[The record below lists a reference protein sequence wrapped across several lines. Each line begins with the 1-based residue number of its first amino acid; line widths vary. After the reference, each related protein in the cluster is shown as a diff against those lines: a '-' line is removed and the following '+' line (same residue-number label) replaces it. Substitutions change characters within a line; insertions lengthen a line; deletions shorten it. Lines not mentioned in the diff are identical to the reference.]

1 MINPLL
7 LLFLPLA
14 LVPVILHLITRHRLR
29 TVELSTFRFL
39 VDSYV
44 QQRRRVQLLEFLV
57 MLLRF
62 AFVILI
68 VLTLARPVLERFAF
82 LGAGGAGRDVAI
94 IIDASP
100 SMDLSSGGT
109 TSLERARAA
118 ARTVIELLG
127 DEDHVKVIR
136 AGARPEVLAEGFAG
150 RSDRVVQLLQDV
162 NADAGGADL
171 AAALE
176 EVFASKP
183 HGSRVIYLISDGLR
197 RTWAN
202 LADQP
207 VLEKLDDQTQVVV
220 MNLGPAQPAANIAVV
235 GDPPRSDRPIK
246 GLPVLLNV
254 TVVNGSDR
262 EAADTV
268 LSVLLDD
275 ELVSQVNLS
284 LQSSQRVTRSLSI
297 TPSRSGMIRG
307 RFEVPADAFPDDD
320 AFLFCLNVAEKLNAL
335 VVTGPPGAKK
345 VEKPGLYLRAALS
358 SPRRV
363 QSSAIGAEEQRLA
376 EAIDVTTVRYDAL
389 TEAMLNAADT
399 VILADV
405 PLDAARG
412 TLLRKYVR
420 AGGGVFVLPGPH
432 VNPDAYAKH
441 LLGQTKPDAPTLTL
455 AKPTGNL
462 DDESNF
468 KPVTG
473 LNLAHPV
480 LTAFA
485 DEAAAYFST
494 VRLYRYFPLEVPSR
508 PPNGDTPQEDPD
520 PQHGSTPR
528 ASVLMRLTDRTPI
541 FAETALGDGKLLV
554 AGFAATPD
562 WSNLPLKP
570 EFVPMLLRAVAHL
583 QKPADAMA
591 PAAVAPAQPAPVRL
605 AGHWTRAQVQATDPA
620 GKRHPIELHRTGA
633 SLVGAMLET
642 DRKGYYTLE
651 ILPRTQGAPERL
663 ELGFAVNLAGEQAD
677 FRTLDE
683 TPIRDIL
690 ARPPVFAYVRGS
702 PEDPILAEQLTHK
715 REIWRTLIWVTFLVI
730 GIEFLMATLRPQRG
744 PTTTTGL
751 GGSTVAETSRLR
763 QWADSLTRTLGL
775 RHGRPARRRHGKATT
790 P

>member
-1 MINPLL
+1 MVNPLL

-68 VLTLARPVLERFAF
+68 VFTFARPVLERFAF
-82 LGAGGAGRDVAI
+82 LGGGGAGRDVAV

-100 SMDLSSGGT
+100 SMDLLSGGT
-109 TSLERARAA
+109 TSLQRARTAA
-118 ARTVIELLG
+118 EAVIELLG
-127 DEDHVKVIR
+127 SEDHVKVIR
-136 AGARPEVLAEGFAG
+136 AGTGPEVLAEGFAA
-150 RSDRVVQLLQDV
+150 RADRAVELLQDLGT
-162 NADAGGADL
+162 DAGGADL
-171 AAALE
+171 ALALE
-176 EVFASKP
+176 EVFAAKP
-183 HGSRVIYLISDGLR
+183 HGSRVIYLMTDGLR
-197 RTWAN
+197 RTWSD
-202 LADQP
+202 LTDHP

-220 MNLGPAQPAANIAVV
+220 MNVGPAEPVANVAIV
-235 GDPPRSDRPIK
+235 GDTPQTDRAVK
-246 GLPVLLNV
+246 GLPVLLNA
-254 TVVNGSDR
+254 TVLNSSDR
-262 EAADTV
+262 QATDAV

-275 ELVSQVNLS
+275 ELVSQINLS
-284 LQSSQRVTRSLSI
+284 LEPGQRVTRSLSV
-297 TPSRSGMIRG
+297 TPSRSGAIRG
-307 RFEVPADAFPDDD
+307 RFEVPADAFTADD
-320 AFLFCLNVAEKLNAL
+320 AFLFCLNVAEKLDVL

-345 VEKPGLYLRAALS
+345 VEKPGLYLGAALS

-376 EAIDVTTVRYDAL
+376 EALDVTTVRHDQL
-389 TEAMLNAADT
+389 TGAMLNAADA

-412 TLLRKYVR
+412 ALVRKYVE
-420 AGGGVFVLPGPH
+420 AGGGALVLPGPH
-432 VNPDAYAKH
+432 VDPGGYAKH
-441 LLGQTKPDAPTLTL
+441 LLGRGKADAVPLAL
-455 AKPTGNL
+455 AKPTG
-462 DDESNF
+462 DVEDESNF

-494 VRLYRYFPLEVPSR
+494 VRLYRYFPLELPDR
-508 PPNGDTPQEDPD
+508 QAKEDAPAEAAAAE
-520 PQHGSTPR
+520 PHAAPR
-528 ASVLMRLTDRTPI
+528 ANVLMRLIDRTPI
-541 FAETALGDGKLLV
+541 FVETALGEGRLLV

-570 EFVPMLLRAVAHL
+570 EFVPLLLRAVAHL
-583 QKPADAMA
+583 QKPAEAMA
-591 PAAVAPAQPAPVRL
+591 PAAVAPARPAVVRL
-605 AGHWTRAQVQATDPA
+605 AGHWTRAQVQAIDPA
-620 GKRHPIELHRTGA
+620 GKPHAIQLHRSGA

-642 DRKGYYTLE
+642 DRKGYYTFE
-651 ILPRTQGAPERL
+651 VLPRTQGAPERV

-677 FRTLDE
+677 FRTLGE
-683 TPIRDIL
+683 TEIRDLL
-690 ARPPVFAYVRGS
+690 ARPHGFTYVRGS

-715 REIWRTLIWVTFLVI
+715 REIWRTLIWITFLVI
-730 GIEFLMATLRPQRG
+730 GIEFLMATLRPQRR
-744 PTTTTGL
+744 PTRGAGL
-751 GGSTVAETSRLR
+751 GGAVAETSRLR
-763 QWADSLTRTLGL
+763 LWATSVAHTLGVWHD
-775 RHGRPARRRHGKATT
+775 RAAVRRHDTAAKL
-790 P
+790 

>member
-14 LVPVILHLITRHRLR
+14 MVPVILHLITRHRLR

-82 LGAGGAGRDVAI
+82 LGSGGTGRDVAI

-100 SMDLSSGGT
+100 SMDLLSGGT
-109 TSLERARAA
+109 TTLQRARSAA
-118 ARTVIELLG
+118 QTVIELLG
-127 DEDHVKVIR
+127 SEDHVKVIR
-136 AGARPEVLAEGFAG
+136 AGARPKVLAEGFAG
-150 RSDRVVQLLQDV
+150 RADRVVQLLQDLST
-162 NADAGGADL
+162 DAGGADL
-171 AAALE
+171 AVALE

-183 HGSRVIYLISDGLR
+183 HGSRVIYLMSDGLR
-197 RTWAN
+197 RTWSD
-202 LADQP
+202 LADHP
-207 VLEKLDDQTQVVV
+207 VLEKLDGQMQVVV
-220 MNLGPAQPAANIAVV
+220 MDLGPAEPAANVAIV
-235 GDPPRSDRPIK
+235 GDPPQSDRVVK
-246 GLPVLLNV
+246 GLPVLLNA

-262 EAADTV
+262 QATDIV

-275 ELVSQVNLS
+275 KLVSQINLS
-284 LQSSQRVTRSLSI
+284 LQPGQRVTRSLSI

-307 RFEVPADAFPDDD
+307 RFEVPADAFPADD
-320 AFLFCLNVAEKLNAL
+320 AFLFCLNVAEKLNVL

-345 VEKPGLYLRAALS
+345 VEKPGLYLGAALS

-363 QSSAIGAEEQRLA
+363 RSSAIGVEEQRLA
-376 EAIDVTTVRYDAL
+376 EALDVTTVRHDAL
-389 TEAMLNAADT
+389 TEPMLNAADA
-399 VILADV
+399 VVLADV

-412 TLLRKYVR
+412 TLVRKYIE
-420 AGGGVFVLPGPH
+420 AGGGALVLPGPH
-432 VNPDAYAKH
+432 VDPDGYAKH
-441 LLGQTKPDAPTLTL
+441 LLGRGKADAVPIAL
-455 AKPTGNL
+455 AKPTG
-462 DDESNF
+462 DVEDESNF

-494 VRLYRYFPLEVPSR
+494 VRLYRYFPLELPDRR
-508 PPNGDTPQEDPD
+508 PKDDTPEEAPAAE
-520 PQHGSTPR
+520 PGSAPR

-541 FAETALGDGKLLV
+541 LAEAALGEGKLLV
-554 AGFAATPD
+554 AGFAATPN

-583 QKPADAMA
+583 QKPAEAMA
-591 PAAVAPAQPAPVRL
+591 PAAVAPAQAAAVRL
-605 AGHWTRAQVQATDPA
+605 AGHWTRAQVQAMDPA
-620 GKRHPIELHRTGA
+620 GKPHAIELHRTGA

-642 DRKGYYTLE
+642 DRKGYYTFE
-651 ILPRTQGAPERL
+651 ILPHAQGAPERV
-663 ELGFAVNLAGEQAD
+663 ELGFAVNLASEQAD
-677 FRTLDE
+677 FQTLGE
-683 TPIRDIL
+683 PQIRDLL
-690 ARPPVFAYVRGS
+690 ARPPGFTYVRGS

-744 PTTTTGL
+744 PTPTSGL
-751 GGSTVAETSRLR
+751 GGGAVAETNRFR
-763 QWADSLTRTLGL
+763 QWAASVARTLGV
-775 RHGRPARRRHGKATT
+775 RHDRAAARRHDTATKQ
-790 P
+790 